1 MVCLLLTKNCSCRT
15 RSLNLMSGF
24 FFFFFYVFNVPCDL
38 LVLSCFPFLLRRTS
52 LWTYPPSFL
61 YSCCLSNL
69 EVCLVI
75 RFFFS
80 FLFPPSPQSVL
91 NYLGGLF
98 FWKKRNKCW
107 GCQFGYKCGKYF
119 LTESPMFLC
128 NHMITLRK

>member
-1 MVCLLLTKNCSCRT
+1 MPFTNKKLLLQDQIFKFNEWV
-15 RSLNLMSGF
+15 
-24 FFFFFYVFNVPCDL
+24 FFFFYVFNVPCDL
-38 LVLSCFPFLLRRTS
+38 LVLSYFPFLLRRTS
-52 LWTYPPSFL
+52 LWTQPPSFL

-75 RFFFS
+75 RFFFFLSS
-80 FLFPPSPQSVL
+80 FSPSPQSVL

-98 FWKKRNKCW
+98 FWKKRNKCR